1 MKKEE
6 SFDYHLKE
14 ENYILK
20 DELRNNAKHFQ
31 LRVESLEKEK
41 DKLIIII
48 QNLKQQMGG
57 YGLINFIIDF
67 LNFSSK

>member
-1 MKKEE
+1 M
-6 SFDYHLKE
+6 
-14 ENYILK
+14 K
-20 DELRNNAKHFQ
+20 DELKNNAKHFQ

-57 YGLINFIIDF
+57 YGLFNFIIDY
-67 LNFSSK
+67 LNFSSKQDFARL